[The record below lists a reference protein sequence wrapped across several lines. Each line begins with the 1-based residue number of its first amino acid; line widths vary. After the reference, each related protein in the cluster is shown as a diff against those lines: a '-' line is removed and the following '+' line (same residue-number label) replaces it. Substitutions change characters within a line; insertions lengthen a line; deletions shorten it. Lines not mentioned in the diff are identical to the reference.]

1 MRILNADRTQDV
13 KIYSIL
19 PTILLVKEKK
29 RKTLI
34 LTMYRLWIILWE
46 RKV

>member
-1 MRILNADRTQDV
+1 MKILNADKMENI

-29 RKTLI
+29 KRTLV
-34 LTMYRLWIILWE
+34 LTVYRLWILLWE